1 MAGGGDGGRAAGGPH
16 DGGDGGAGGQCC
28 CWAPRV
34 DWRTHSRSR
43 GRAGGRRGA
52 LVAGTLP
59 EVGLQQRKEMV
70 KVSLV
75 MSGYNNHQ
83 KKIARKRR
91 GVWGRGYTW
100 PSPNGFPSC
109 IIIYPSHGG
118 LSRAQETDKMIGK
131 ETQKKYHYRLQYTT

>member
-75 MSGYNNHQ
+75 MSGYKLQ
-83 KKIARKRR
+83 
-91 GVWGRGYTW
+91 
-100 PSPNGFPSC
+100 PSVENSAETE
-109 IIIYPSHGG
+109 GG
-118 LSRAQETDKMIGK
+118 EG
-131 ETQKKYHYRLQYTT
+131 EGGTQYMAFT